1 MTASKQLEAIK
12 YTRGSLQLLD
22 QRLLPLQQTFLDI
35 QTCEDAHARIKEM
48 AVRGAPAIAI
58 AGFLALAV
66 ELQNAGAG
74 AQFTDAAHASQAIQ
88 ERAEYLVTRCWP
100 VPLALRALDRTVAC
114 NSENLAM
121 HCAIQASMA
130 QDRNSRVYREFCFVC
145 SRPTAVNLLDTA
157 RKLRAL
163 LNTIGSA
170 PDATAASVTT
180 SVIEFAEKMQQDDI
194 DANMAIGAFGME
206 AMLAAA
212 ASTPSGKISVLTHC
226 NTGSLATVRYG
237 TALGCIRALRDA
249 GKLEHAF
256 CTETRYTLSQP
267 LVSFTQ
273 FHLAIFRDFTWP
285 P

>member
-1 MTASKQLEAIK
+1 
-12 YTRGSLQLLD
+12 
-22 QRLLPLQQTFLDI
+22 
-35 QTCEDAHARIKEM
+35 
-48 AVRGAPAIAI
+48 
-58 AGFLALAV
+58 
-66 ELQNAGAG
+66 
-74 AQFTDAAHASQAIQ
+74 
-88 ERAEYLVTRCWP
+88 
-100 VPLALRALDRTVAC
+100 VPLAVRSRNGTVAC
-114 NSENLAM
+114 SSENLAM
-121 HCAIQASMA
+121 HCAIQASIA
-130 QDRNSRVYREFCFVC
+130 HDGNSRVSFEFCFVC

-170 PDATAASVTT
+170 PDATAASVTS

-212 ASTPSGKISVLTHC
+212 SSTPSGKISVLTHC

-256 CTETRYTLSQP
+256 CTETRYTHSQP
-267 LVSFTQ
+267 LVSFT
-273 FHLAIFRDFTWP
+273 HSHMATFRDFTLP